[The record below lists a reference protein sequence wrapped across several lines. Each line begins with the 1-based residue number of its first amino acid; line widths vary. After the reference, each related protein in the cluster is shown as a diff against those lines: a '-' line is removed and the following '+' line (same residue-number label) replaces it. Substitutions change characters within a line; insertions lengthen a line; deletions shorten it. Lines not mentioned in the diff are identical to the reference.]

1 MIHVIQCLCP
11 DRHCIFGMAY
21 DPADISPEEAMQ
33 GFREVVQAALD
44 RQLANPHCGICG
56 STAWQYEDR
65 ATKFKTI
72 EEARPVLEESE
83 RAQAIARAVLGK
95 Y

>member
-33 GFREVVQAALD
+33 GFREVVQPRARRKREGAGHRESSVGEVLSIDTGRTHVAA
-44 RQLANPHCGICG
+44 I
-56 STAWQYEDR
+56 
-65 ATKFKTI
+65 I
-72 EEARPVLEESE
+72 
-83 RAQAIARAVLGK
+83 AIFEIIQNVFSVTCTF
-95 Y
+95 